1 MQLTIYRAD
10 VRQQL
15 NNVHYPNVCTVRS
28 EEDLEAVVKYDHV
41 SAEFKDHYRAN
52 HNFIQADHIAMDVDN
67 DQSDDP
73 QDWLDVEKLK
83 QLLPDVE
90 FMVSY
95 SRNHLKQKGEL
106 SPRPRFHVYFPIE
119 TIRDANQY
127 KGLKQ
132 DLAAQI
138 PGFDANALDAS
149 RLLFGVENPQV
160 VHVKGAK
167 TIDQFLDERTFES
180 LDFSTQTVIEEG
192 SRNSTLNHFAGRV
205 LKRFGVTDEAKQ
217 LFLEKAD
224 QCQPPLQDDELE
236 AIWRSAV
243 KFYQRVSQS
252 EGYLPPDQFNSDYQ
266 YKPDDYSDVG
276 QALVLAEHFGDKLR
290 YSSATEYLVY
300 NETFWDE
307 TDTQAVGVVRELTD
321 KQLEE
326 AEASISKYI
335 QLLKTNGGMQL
346 LDNLSKKKALEA
358 MNEEQKKIHQK
369 LQEALNY
376 REFVLKRRNQ
386 NYIHGALRIA
396 QHLVEINPI
405 DLDADAF
412 MLNTPS
418 GTYDLRTGQCF
429 DHDAQHFIT
438 KQTSVGVKESY
449 SQIWEDALDTFF
461 LADQELKNYVQE
473 IIGLS
478 LIGKVY
484 VEALIIAY
492 GDGSNGKSTFW
503 NTLLRV
509 LGTYGDGISADVLVN
524 QSKRNVKPEI
534 AETKGKRLLIAAE
547 LQEGMS
553 LNTSV
558 IKQLCSTDPVRGE
571 KKFKK
576 PFSFIPSHTLVLY
589 TNHLPQV
596 NAMDNGT
603 WRRLIVIPF
612 EASIKGK
619 SDIKN
624 YADYLYEKCSEEILW
639 WAIQGAKRAIEK
651 GYHLERPKR
660 VKEAIAAYKNENN
673 WFQVFVDECCVLG
686 KDKREKS
693 GQFYEAYRAYCFRTG
708 EFTRN
713 SRDFYKAVES
723 SGFERKKHSD
733 GSYIY
738 GLLLI
743 SDFL

>member
-15 NNVHYPNVCTVRS
+15 KNVYYPNVYTVRS
-28 EEDLEAVVKYDHV
+28 EEDLEKVVQFDHV

-67 DQSDDP
+67 DQSNDP
-73 QDWLDVEKLK
+73 QDWLDVETLK
-83 QLLPDVE
+83 QQLPDVE

-119 TIRDANQY
+119 VIRDVNQY

-132 DLAAQI
+132 DLAARV
-138 PGFDANALDAS
+138 PGFDNNALDAS

-160 VHVKGAK
+160 VHAKGVK
-167 TIDQFLDERTFES
+167 TIDQFLDERAFES
-180 LDFSTQTVIEEG
+180 LDFQTQEVIEEG

-224 QCQPPLQDDELE
+224 QCRSPLQADELE

-252 EGYLPPDQFNSDYQ
+252 EGYLSPDQFNSDYQ

-290 YSSATEYLVY
+290 YSGATEYLVY
-300 NETFWDE
+300 NDTFWDE
-307 TDTQAVGVVRELTD
+307 TDTQAIGVVRELTD

-335 QLLKTNGGMQL
+335 QLLKSNGGMQL
-346 LDNLSKKKALEA
+346 LDNLSKRKAIEA
-358 MNEEQKKIHQK
+358 MNEEQAKIHQK

-396 QHLVEINPI
+396 QHLVEIDPM

-412 MLNTPS
+412 LLNTPS
-418 GTYDLRTGQCF
+418 GTYDLRTGHRF
-429 DHDAQHFIT
+429 GHDPEHFIT
-438 KQTSVGVKESY
+438 KQTAVGVKESY

-461 LADQELKNYVQE
+461 LGDEELKDYVQE

-503 NTLLRV
+503 NTIHRV
-509 LGTYGDGISADVLVN
+509 IGSYGGMMSADTLTN
-524 QSKRNVKPEI
+524 QAKRNVKPEI

-553 LNTSV
+553 LNTSI
-558 IKQLCSTDPVRGE
+558 IKQLCSTDPIMGE

-576 PFSFIPSHTLVLY
+576 PFHFIPSHTLVLY
-589 TNHLPQV
+589 TNHLPRV
-596 NAMDNGT
+596 NATDTGT

-612 EASIKGK
+612 EATIKGK

-624 YADYLYEKCSEEILW
+624 YADYLFDQCSEEIMW
-639 WAIQGAKRAIEK
+639 WAIQGAMKVIAK
-651 GYHLERPKR
+651 DYHLKRPQK
-660 VKEAIAAYKNENN
+660 VEDAINAYKNEND
-673 WFQVFVDECCVLG
+673 WFRSFVDECCEEG
-686 KDKREKS
+686 ADKREKS
-693 GQFYEAYRAYCFRTG
+693 GQFYEAYRAYCHRMG
-708 EFTRN
+708 EYARN

-723 SGFERKKHSD
+723 SGLERKKHRD

-738 GLLLI
+738 GLCLVD
-743 SDFL
+743 DFI